1 MLAEKISILI
11 LLWLLLVSHMLV
23 FLKWHLCQQGG
34 LFSFVLYCISDRLKK
49 IGLQKRRN
57 AKFLDY
63 FCYSPW
69 HGTAI
74 FAVSL
79 SFFFRSGC
87 IPQELSDYNVYMS
100 WLLKCLTNVSS
111 FIINKCT
118 YIGSDNPVNR
128 YVKKILMCMVMFKC
142 LSI

>member
-1 MLAEKISILI
+1 MQSFWIISVI
-11 LLWLLLVSHMLV
+11 VYDTEPP
-23 FLKWHLCQQGG
+23 FLQCR
-34 LFSFVLYCISDRLKK
+34 YR
-49 IGLQKRRN
+49 
-57 AKFLDY
+57 
-63 FCYSPW
+63 
-69 HGTAI
+69 
-74 FAVSL
+74 
-79 SFFFRSGC
+79 FFRSGC
-87 IPQELSDYNVYMS
+87 IPQELSDYNVYML